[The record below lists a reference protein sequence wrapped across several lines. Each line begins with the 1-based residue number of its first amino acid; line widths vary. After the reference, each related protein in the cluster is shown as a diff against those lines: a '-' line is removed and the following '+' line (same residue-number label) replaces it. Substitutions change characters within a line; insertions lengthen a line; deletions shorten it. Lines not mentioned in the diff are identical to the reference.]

1 MEPLSQYAKWLL
13 TLMVWREASNTP
25 RAWRM
30 VIWTVMNRAAAR
42 NVLGKPMWWGGDVV
56 SVITK
61 KWQFTSMTGNGD
73 PNLTRWPAEN
83 DAVFDAIGAEVEALT
98 DGTVPVQTDA
108 VYYFSLPL
116 TAPPAAWGPVSLAL
130 GGDCGAVKFYRQ
142 ATPLEP
148 PSSAN
153 PSDTTL
159 GSSRIQ

>member
-30 VIWTVMNRAAAR
+30 VIWTVLNRASAR

-73 PNLTRWPAEN
+73 PNLTRWPTAN
-83 DAVFDAIGAEVEALT
+83 DPVYEAIANEVDVLT

-116 TAPPAAWGPVSLAL
+116 TSPPAAWGPVSLAL

-142 ATPLEP
+142 GGPPLSLSDP
-148 PSSAN
+148 T
-153 PSDTTL
+153 PSDTTPDP
-159 GSSRIQ
+159 SRIQ